1 MDFNP
6 LYAEFYPRVYR
17 LCLGYVGDAEEA
29 KDLTQE
35 TFIAIW
41 KALPG
46 FRGEAAIGTWVFKI
60 ATNNCLRHIQKAKKN
75 LHETL
80 PEQIADLPANNADEK
95 VTQLYRCIA
104 ELKEA
109 ERILIS
115 LVLEGL
121 PQAQIAIIVG
131 ISEGNV
137 RVKVH
142 RIKERLAQLF
152 KNYGTL

>member
-1 MDFNP
+1 MQFEG
-6 LYAEFYPRVYR
+6 LYTEYYPRVYR
-17 LCLGYVGDAEEA
+17 LCLGYVGDADEA

-46 FRGEAAIGTWVFKI
+46 FRGDAAIGTWVFRI
-60 ATNNCLRHIQKAKKN
+60 ATNNCLRHVRKAKR
-75 LHETL
+75 HSHGML
-80 PEQIADLPANNADEK
+80 PEQIADVPVNSTEES

-104 ELKEA
+104 QLKEA

-121 PQAQIAIIVG
+121 PQAQIAVIVG

-152 KNYGTL
+152 KNYGTV